1 MHEEAKQDAALEVLP
16 PVYRALAKDG
26 NLRRYPR
33 RTVLI
38 AEGDPGTTLYLV
50 LDGRVKVF
58 SNDAAGKEF
67 VFEVL
72 GPGAIVG
79 EMALDGQPRSAS
91 VETLT
96 ETTCVIV
103 PIETIK
109 TRLKQDPEFAL
120 NMILTL
126 IQRGRRAT
134 DYARSMAL
142 ESVYQRLARMLNEQ
156 SVEEQG
162 RRVVT
167 GLVSQQAIADRIG
180 ASRDMVSKI
189 FKELTQG
196 GYVEYEKNRI
206 VLLRPLPAGW

>member
-1 MHEEAKQDAALEVLP
+1 MNDKTIQDAALEALP

-26 NLRRYPR
+26 NVHRYPR
-33 RTVLI
+33 RTILI

-50 LDGRVKVF
+50 LEGRVKVF
-58 SNDAAGKEF
+58 SSDAAGKEF
-67 VFEVL
+67 VFEVM

-109 TRLKQDPEFAL
+109 TRLGQDPDFAL
-120 NMILTL
+120 NMILTM
-126 IQRGRRAT
+126 IQRSRRAT

-142 ESVYQRLARMLNEQ
+142 ESVYERLARMLNEQ
-156 SVEEQG
+156 SVEEHGQ
-162 RRVVT
+162 RVVT

-189 FKELTQG
+189 FKGLTQG
-196 GYVEYEKNRI
+196 GYVKYEKNRI
-206 VLLRPLPAGW
+206 ILRRPLPAGW